1 VPAHVD
7 GEITGIAVAVASAG
21 SFTARDLNFS
31 VIHGGVIIYEVEAE
45 ADAETVYINLDANHL
60 LMHFHV
66 LGYFKH
72 MVDNDRLRVQFRWGK
87 ASYSRSIKSCG
98 VHLIRRYEEKKIDL
112 INDNQVTKRPRVDDG
127 NLESNWYQHQKRH
140 SSTLG
145 SRFSNAKDMQ
155 PGES

>member
-1 VPAHVD
+1 VPADVER
-7 GEITGIAVAVASAG
+7 EITGIAFAVAFG
-21 SFTARDLNFS
+21 TEEYKYNRDLSIYFG
-31 VIHGGVIIYEVEAE
+31 VIRGGVQIYNGNSVPIHMKD
-45 ADAETVYINLDANHL
+45 ADHV

-66 LGYFKH
+66 PTFFKH
-72 MVDNDRLRVQFRWGK
+72 KVDNDRLRVQFHWVE
-87 ASYSRSIKSCG
+87 ASYSRFIKSCG

-145 SRFSNAKDMQ
+145 SRFSNAEDMQ